1 MHACAV
7 SVYSETCIKRPHW
20 GHKMVAFIDRW
31 SLNTGQNIL
40 RRHLWDITE
49 WPLNTGGL

>member
-1 MHACAV
+1 MGRIGEYIDM
-7 SVYSETCIKRPHW
+7 YSTVKPV
-20 GHKMVAFIDRW
+20 GFIERW

-40 RRHLWDITE
+40 LRYLWDITE